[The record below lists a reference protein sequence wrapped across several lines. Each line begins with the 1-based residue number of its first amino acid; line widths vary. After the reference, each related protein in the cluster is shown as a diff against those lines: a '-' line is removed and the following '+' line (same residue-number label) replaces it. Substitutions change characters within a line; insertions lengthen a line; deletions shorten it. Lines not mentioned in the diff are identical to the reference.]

1 MHLKAGTR
9 PLPLSSK
16 VLDNIVAGAR
26 AHVGPGPAA
35 ATVARQS
42 SASGISAPGPQS
54 AAGSRASAWVHPGAA
69 VGQASANGT
78 SHAGID
84 GNATDVAAAAASAT
98 SAPKEQGR
106 HRTEEEEEQQ
116 RGQQQLE
123 EQQREQQQLEEQ
135 RRQQQLLQE
144 LQQLQQRLQAAYRR
158 LCAVVLVPLV
168 THCLAVPEQDTWAL
182 LHGLR
187 PLGRGGEEE
196 EDGEVEE
203 GEGPGTSNTDG
214 GGDAERDIRRIQE
227 GMAGV
232 AMSDAEGIRPS
243 SAAAA
248 AAAAAAASQPAAAAS
263 EPVSRLYEESLAAEE
278 DGDDFVFEDLDPSP
292 RPPAPSTVQPI
303 SIPCTA
309 ASLTLPP
316 PPPYDWPALRSR
328 LLGLSSHVSYGLLDE
343 PSLWSDGQLMQ
354 QVFELLRALGAHRH
368 SGELQ
373 PLLHA
378 YVGLVADRIADQP
391 QELGCL
397 DSLWDAVGVPC
408 LATAPQQVGSS
419 RRALGLPRWVLGC
432 LKRCTAVRC
441 GSCILS
447 STPL

>member
-1 MHLKAGTR
+1 MKCCCRPGLTPNAILLRRGTLHLKAGTR
-9 PLPLSSK
+9 PLPLSAK
-16 VLDNIVAGAR
+16 MLANIVAGAR
-26 AHVGPGPAA
+26 AHVQTVGPAPTAA
-35 ATVARQS
+35 ATSRQS
-42 SASGISAPGPQS
+42 SAAFP
-54 AAGSRASAWVHPGAA
+54 AAGEPDKAASTRTSAGGDPGASAGEAP
-69 VGQASANGT
+69 ANGN
-78 SHAGID
+78 SHAGTD
-84 GNATDVAAAAASAT
+84 GNADDVATAAASAT
-98 SAPKEQGR
+98 SAQGELGS

-116 RGQQQLE
+116 RQQQQLE
-123 EQQREQQQLEEQ
+123 EQQRQQQ
-135 RRQQQLLQE
+135 LQE
-144 LQQLQQRLQAAYRR
+144 LQLQQQRLQAAYRR

-168 THCLAVPEQDTWAL
+168 THCLAVPEQETWAL

-196 EDGEVEE
+196 EDGEEEE

-232 AMSDAEGIRPS
+232 ATSDAEGIPS
-243 SAAAA
+243 SLA
-248 AAAAAAASQPAAAAS
+248 AAAAAAASHPSAASSEPAA
-263 EPVSRLYEESLAAEE
+263 RLYEESLAAEE

-292 RPPAPSTVQPI
+292 RPPAPPTFQPPSSISTP
-303 SIPCTA
+303 TT
-309 ASLTLPP
+309 LTLPA

-343 PSLWSDGQLMQ
+343 PSLWSDGQLVQ
-354 QVFELLRALGAHRH
+354 EVFELLRALGAHRH

-419 RRALGLPRWVLGC
+419 AGRWVC
-432 LKRCTAVRC
+432 HA
-441 GSCILS
+441 GS
-447 STPL
+447 